1 MIKGEDLSTL
11 QPIPRHKGGESRLPW
26 SLEEGGSGTVAGP
39 AARAWNG
46 LEDPRTNRVTALGFA
61 WSAGAWL
68 PSPSCILPVPRSS
81 DTCCAQDLCWML
93 SGVYGFGL
101 EV

>member
-39 AARAWNG
+39 AVRAWNG
-46 LEDPRTNRVTALGFA
+46 LEDPENEPCHRSGLRVVSGRLAALALVHFA
-61 WSAGAWL
+61 C
-68 PSPSCILPVPRSS
+68 PSVLGHLLCPGPVLDAEWRP
-81 DTCCAQDLCWML
+81 W
-93 SGVYGFGL
+93 VWP
-101 EV
+101 